1 MKEVIPDDEA
11 QILAVTRKLTQLMIE
26 TDTAALSQILDKDF
40 TLTHIT
46 GYVQPKAEWFAEI
59 ENESMKY
66 FSAKEVA
73 HSIKINENE
82 AECVQKNLL
91 EARIW
96 GSRNTWRLQQKMQLE
111 KRNGEWIILNSLAT
125 LF

>member
-11 QILAVTRKLTQLMIE
+11 QILSVTRKLTQLMIE
-26 TDTAALSQILDKDF
+26 TDTGDLSQILDKNF

-46 GYVQPKAEWFAEI
+46 GYVQPMAEWFAEI

-73 HSIKINENE
+73 HSIKVNGDE

-91 EARIW
+91 DARIW

-111 KRNGEWIILNSLAT
+111 KRNSKWIILNSLAT

>member
-66 FSAKEVA
+66 YSFKEVA